1 MKLKQF
7 DKKKMSA
14 PGGARSPAITISGHS
29 GIIRINRA
37 AAALLGLSNGSKVT
51 FARDEDTRDW
61 YLITGGFDKDIE
73 PWTLIQDKQ
82 GAGPKTVNRHIAR
95 EIIRDR
101 LTRGE
106 TEMVK
111 IKDSIILERTYMT
124 YRFVLCTQP
133 AIDKSENVLRHTF
146 AIIGG
151 EATKKLK
158 S

>member
-1 MKLKQF
+1 
-7 DKKKMSA
+7 MSA
-14 PGGARSPAITISGHS
+14 PGGARSPAITINGRS

-37 AAALLGLSNGSKVT
+37 AAALLGLSNGSEVT
-51 FARDEDTRDW
+51 FARDEETGDW
-61 YLITGGFDKDIE
+61 YLITGGFDEGID

-95 EIIRDR
+95 EIIRSR

-106 TEMVK
+106 TGMVK
-111 IKDSIILERTYMT
+111 IKESVVLERTYMT
-124 YRFVLCTQP
+124 YRFVLCTEP
-133 AIDKSENVLRHTF
+133 AIDKSRNVLRHTF

-151 EATKKLK
+151 EVTKKLK